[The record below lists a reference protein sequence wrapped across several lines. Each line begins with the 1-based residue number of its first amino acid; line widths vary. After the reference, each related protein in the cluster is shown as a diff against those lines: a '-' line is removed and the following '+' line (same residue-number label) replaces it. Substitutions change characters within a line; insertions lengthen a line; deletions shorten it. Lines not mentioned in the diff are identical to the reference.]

1 MAFTLISSKWYS
13 CSLLLPPFTLPTP
26 SDLEDLVDITEYLLD
41 LEMVH
46 IYNLGLVLG
55 LSEHKLK
62 AKMDSNTFLS
72 DILHAW
78 LYKEDQVKQ
87 KGEPSWK
94 VLISALQHPRVKQ
107 TKNADRI
114 LKDKEQYL
122 NI

>member
-1 MAFTLISSKWYS
+1 M
-13 CSLLLPPFTLPTP
+13 P
-26 SDLEDLVDITEYLLD
+26 SDLEDLVHITGYPLD

-46 IYNLGLVLG
+46 IYNLRLVLG

-78 LYKEDQVKQ
+78 LHNQVKQ

-94 VLISALQHPRVKQ
+94 VFISALQHPRVKQ
-107 TKNADRI
+107 TKNADHI